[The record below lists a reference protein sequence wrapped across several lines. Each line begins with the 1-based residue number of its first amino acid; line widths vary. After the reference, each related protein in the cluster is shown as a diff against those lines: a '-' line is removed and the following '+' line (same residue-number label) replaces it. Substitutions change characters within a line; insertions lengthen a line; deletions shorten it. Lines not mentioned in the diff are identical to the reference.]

1 MKTEGSKSFDSSFP
15 LMGRDPIMN
24 YTIIPSGIQA
34 LDEVLQGIR
43 LGDNVVWQ
51 VDSLEDYRFFAEP
64 FAEAAI
70 ANHLRLIYLRFAP
83 HPQVL
88 EPRPNLET
96 IELNPSLGFDSF
108 TREVHRLIEALGS
121 GVMYVFDNLSALVE
135 EWATDEL
142 LANFFQITCPF
153 LYELNTV
160 AYFALRRGQ
169 HSHSAVARIR
179 DTTQILVDV
188 YHVKG
193 RMHIH
198 PIKVWDR
205 YSPQMFLPHLVAG
218 ERWLPL
224 SHSSE
229 AVEVLTSAHPTPLV
243 ETTRPLAPWE
253 SVYQKLL
260 HYREHPEGF
269 DETDPEQIALKKEL
283 SRMLIGHHPIFNQLA
298 DKYFTLDDMFAIRS
312 RLIGAGR
319 IGGKAAGM
327 LLARRI
333 LLTEKKKNGVDLTE
347 RLEDHDSFYIGS
359 DVFFTFLVHN
369 NLFRLRLHLT
379 CNSSTSEEEFKEI
392 EERFL
397 AGRFPRPIEEQFQ
410 AMLDYYG
417 QAPIIVRSSSL
428 LEDSFGNAFS
438 GKYRSIFC
446 ANQGNPETRLVE
458 FMKAVKLV
466 YASALNP
473 DALCYRSRRGL
484 GESDEQMAI
493 LVQRVSGMPYH
504 HYFFPTLAGVA
515 FSRNL
520 YAWNDRIDTRQ
531 GIIRLVFGLGTR
543 AVERVGS
550 DYPRMIAISH
560 PQLRPE
566 VGPMVAK
573 YSQRQID
580 LLNLSTNQFES
591 RFLTDVLV
599 DHHYPNLSLFVSI
612 IQEGHPYDPSYGKVE
627 GMPNQWILTFNNL
640 INRTDF
646 VQVMGDCLSILEGAY
661 GQPVDIE
668 FTAFVRHDER
678 VRINLLQCRPL
689 FLPGSFGNVTMPTSL
704 EPHQVLFRAHR
715 MICGG
720 VVDQIRYI
728 LYIDP
733 KGYHRLS
740 SVAKLSLGRLVGQIN
755 RHPAIQGSRII
766 MMGPGRWGTS
776 NITLGVNVSYADID
790 NASVLVEL
798 ALEEAGHVPE
808 VSYGT
813 HFFNDLVEAQIIYLP
828 VYPDDPASQFQGRFF
843 KTSPNLL
850 TELLPG
856 TTEYESIL
864 RLIDVPKTTG
874 GIFAQVIA
882 DPQRHQAICFL
893 ENPASPQ
900 SKENPSP

>member
-1 MKTEGSKSFDSSFP
+1 
-15 LMGRDPIMN
+15 MGRSIT
-24 YTIIPSGIQA
+24 YSGIQA
-34 LDEVLQGIR
+34 LDEVIQGIR

-51 VDSLEDYRFFAEP
+51 VDRLEDYCFFAEP
-64 FAEAAI
+64 FAKAATT
-70 ANHLRLIYLRFAP
+70 NNLPLVYLRFAS
-83 HPQVL
+83 HPPVL
-88 EPRPNLET
+88 APRSGLET
-96 IELNPSLGFDSF
+96 IELNPGLGFDSF
-108 TREVHRLIEALGS
+108 TREVHRIIESHGP
-121 GVMYVFDNLSALVE
+121 GVMYVFDNLSALVV

-153 LYELNTV
+153 LYELNTI
-160 AYFALRRGQ
+160 AYFALTRGQ

-205 YSPQMFLPHLVAG
+205 YSPQMFLPHLVGG
-218 ERWLPL
+218 EHWLPL

-253 SVYQKLL
+253 SVYQKLS
-260 HYREHPEGF
+260 HYREHPKGF
-269 DETDPEQIALKKEL
+269 DETDPEQMALKQEL
-283 SRMLIGHHPIFNQLA
+283 SRMLIGHHPIFNQMA
-298 DKYFTLDDMFAIRS
+298 DRYFTLDDLFAIRN

-333 LLTEKKKNGVDLTE
+333 LLTEKKKSGANLAE

-379 CNSSTSEEEFKEI
+379 CNSATSDEEFKEI
-392 EERFL
+392 EDRFL
-397 AGRFPRPIEEQFQ
+397 AGRFPATIEEQFR

-428 LEDSFGNAFS
+428 LEDSFGNAFA

-446 ANQGNPETRLVE
+446 PNQGNPETRLAE
-458 FMKAVKLV
+458 FIKAVKLV

-493 LVQRVSGMPYH
+493 LVQRVSGMPYR

-543 AVERVGS
+543 AVERVDS
-550 DYPRMIAISH
+550 DYPRMIAVSH
-560 PQLRPE
+560 PHLRPE
-566 VGPMVAK
+566 VGAMVAK
-573 YSQRQID
+573 YSQRQVD
-580 LLNLSTNQFES
+580 LLDLSTNQFES
-591 RFLTDVLV
+591 RYLTDVLV
-599 DHHYPNLSLFVSI
+599 DHHYPNLSLFVSVMRDH
-612 IQEGHPYDPSYGKVE
+612 HPYDPHYGKVE
-627 GMPNQWILTFNNL
+627 GMTSQWILTFNNL

-646 VQVMGDCLSILEGAY
+646 VRFMGDILSTLEEAY

-668 FTAFVRHDER
+668 FTAFVGSDER

-689 FLPGSFGNVTMPTSL
+689 FLPGSLRNVTLPTSL

-720 VVDQIRYI
+720 VVEQIRYI

-733 KGYHRLS
+733 KEYHRLPAG
-740 SVAKLSLGRLVGQIN
+740 AKISLGRLVGQVN
-755 RHPAIQGSRII
+755 RHPAILGNRII

-776 NITLGVNVSYADID
+776 NIALGVNVSYADIG

-828 VYPDDPASQFQGRFF
+828 VYPDDAASQFQERFF
-843 KTSPNLL
+843 KTSPNIL
-850 TELLPG
+850 TELLPQFA
-856 TTEYESIL
+856 EYESIL
-864 RLIDVPKTTG
+864 RLIDVPQITG
-874 GIFAQVIA
+874 GAFAQVVA
-882 DPQRHQAICFL
+882 DPQSHHAICFL
-893 ENPASPQ
+893 G
-900 SKENPSP
+900 NPSSPS